1 MLEELLATLVA
12 SDVLHNA
19 VYISIS
25 AILGLLSKLLSIYI
39 GNQANAFPII
49 VLLEDIHDLAPVA
62 LDRSSEVFSGSTR
75 KQIHQ
80 DCRDTAIFTHMVAAG
95 ERGVVKLLFQRGAS

>member
-19 VYISIS
+19 VGISLS
-25 AILGLLSKLLSIYI
+25 AILGVLSKLLSICI

-49 VLLEDIHDLAPVA
+49 GLLEDIHDLAPVA
-62 LDRSSEVFSGSTR
+62 LDRSSEVFSRSNR

-80 DCRDTAIFTHMVAAG
+80 DCRDMAIVIHVFAAG
-95 ERGVVKLLFQRGAS
+95 ERGGVQILFQRGAS